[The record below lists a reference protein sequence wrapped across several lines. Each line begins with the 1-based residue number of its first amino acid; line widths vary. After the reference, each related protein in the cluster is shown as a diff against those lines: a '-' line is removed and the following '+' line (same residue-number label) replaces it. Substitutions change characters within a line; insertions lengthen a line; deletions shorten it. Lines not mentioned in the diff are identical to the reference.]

1 MDFSS
6 CIHSSYI
13 HMYKF
18 SAIIYSVVDLLMVA
32 FWFLAGVYS
41 LPSSDRDD
49 ANYSTSGLQR
59 VFLHSSSIN
68 YSNASFRGSNFLLYG
83 ERQRMVVHSSSGPN
97 PNYKIILRDVTEVS
111 AFALLFF
118 GGRLE
123 SKFLDGTI
131 LVDGWIRLAL
141 LLPVSITVP
150 HPVSLYLSIY

>member
-1 MDFSS
+1 MTD
-6 CIHSSYI
+6 
-13 HMYKF
+13 
-18 SAIIYSVVDLLMVA
+18 IYSPP
-32 FWFLAGVYS
+32 S
-41 LPSSDRDD
+41 LERDD

-68 YSNASFRGSNFLLYG
+68 YTNASFRGSNFLLYG
-83 ERQRMVVHSSSGPN
+83 ERQRMVVHNHSGPY

-131 LVDGWIRLAL
+131 LVDSWIRLGFL
-141 LLPVSITVP
+141 TFPR
-150 HPVSLYLSIY
+150 